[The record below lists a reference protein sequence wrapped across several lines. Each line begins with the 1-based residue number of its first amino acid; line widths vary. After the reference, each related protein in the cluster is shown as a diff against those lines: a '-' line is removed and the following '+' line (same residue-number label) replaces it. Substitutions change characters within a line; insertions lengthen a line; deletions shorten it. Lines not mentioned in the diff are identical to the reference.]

1 MAEVPEAA
9 LRRTFPVLFTAVNVE
24 SGRTHQLRFETRTS
38 ARRYHKL
45 MAEFYRDVKIRS
57 IHHDR

>member
-1 MAEVPEAA
+1 MAEVPEAV

-24 SGRTHQLRFETRTS
+24 SGRTHQLRFESRVS

-45 MAEFYRDVKIRS
+45 MTEFYRNVRIKRATP
-57 IHHDR
+57 